1 MFLPH
6 LAIRREV
13 SRASLDMKNRLLRR
27 LLWSAAFTVGLAVP
41 LAASH
46 SPAAEAFQACSLT
59 SGSDSWT
66 GFNADGSSFTVS
78 VSYDTGVSAT
88 GTLPSLAS
96 LPVVLTSLNGHRLA
110 ISADVTGARVYE
122 GTFAST
128 MPVSCSCP
136 NMGCDAYS
144 HSCVPAAGMSCS
156 ISSGGGCTS
165 TTCGGGGAS
174 ISNFKAAF

>member
-1 MFLPH
+1 
-6 LAIRREV
+6 
-13 SRASLDMKNRLLRR
+13 MKNRFLRR

-46 SPAAEAFQACSLT
+46 SPSAEAFQSCSLT

-66 GFNADGSSFTVS
+66 GFNADGSSFTVA

-88 GTLPSLAS
+88 GTLPPLAS
-96 LPVVLTSLNGHRLA
+96 LPVVLSSLNGHRLA

-128 MPVSCSCP
+128 MPVSCACP
-136 NMGCDAYS
+136 NMSCGDY
-144 HSCVPAAGMSCS
+144 SCVPAGGMSCS
-156 ISSGGGCTS
+156 SSGSGCTS
-165 TTCGGGGAS
+165 TTCGGGGSS